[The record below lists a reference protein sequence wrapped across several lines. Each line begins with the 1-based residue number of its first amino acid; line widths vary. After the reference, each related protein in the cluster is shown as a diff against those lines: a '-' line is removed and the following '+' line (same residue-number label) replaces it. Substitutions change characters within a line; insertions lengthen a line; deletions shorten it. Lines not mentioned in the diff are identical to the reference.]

1 MIINQMQIEK
11 TKLAKN
17 LLNVAVALMFSTEF
31 LCYTLPGL
39 GIMSFFRISYIIG
52 GISYVLLLISLFFG
66 RQTRFHVLPF
76 FFGAFLIVL
85 TYSSVLIVED
95 CSYDTLQIT
104 FNFVLCIL
112 LMAQN
117 FEIEK
122 VMRYIMYISLLVIP
136 GYKIVFAYQWDVLNQ
151 ANMGAIYAVYVIFA
165 AGVLHFIYYRKE
177 LKKICWIIY
186 IPTLVAG
193 IGILMYGNRGA
204 IISAFAMG
212 VILFFNRER
221 NIVIG
226 EKKASRRKL
235 VLFLLCAF
243 LAGYLIYIL
252 GEVFAC
258 AYSIAEGIFDEM
270 PSFFVKMNKY
280 IGLNDISNGRSE
292 LNDIIFRLIGDRP
305 FLGYGI
311 GAFTHYTGY
320 SYPHNFFYQLWFEG
334 GILFTIIPTATV
346 LFALYKLFFSQI
358 EDKEICVA
366 LCFVTSLALPRFLL
380 SSDIWADRFFWV
392 MVFFVLW
399 NKKKMKLRI

>member
-1 MIINQMQIEK
+1 MTINQMQIGK
-11 TKLAKN
+11 AKLAKI

-39 GIMSFFRISYIIG
+39 GIMSFFRISYIVG
-52 GISYVLLLISLFFG
+52 GISFVLLLISLFFV

-85 TYSSVLIVED
+85 TYSSILIVED

-112 LMAQN
+112 LIAQN

-136 GYKIVFAYQWDVLNQ
+136 GYKIIFAYQWDILNQ

-165 AGVLHFIYYRKE
+165 AGVVHFIYYRNE
-177 LKKICWIIY
+177 LKKACWVFY

-204 IISAFAMG
+204 ILSIFTMG

-243 LAGYLIYIL
+243 LAGYLIYNL
-252 GEVFAC
+252 DEVFAWVF
-258 AYSIAEGIFDEM
+258 SIAESIFDEM

-280 IGLNDISNGRSE
+280 ISLNDISNGRGE

-311 GAFTHYTGY
+311 GTFTHYTGY
-320 SYPHNFFYQLWFEG
+320 SYPHNFFFQLWFESG
-334 GILFTIIPTATV
+334 VLFTIIPTATV

-358 EDKEICVA
+358 GDKEICVA
-366 LCFVTSLALPRFLL
+366 LCFVTPLALPRFLL
-380 SSDIWADRFFWV
+380 SSDIWTDRFFWT
-392 MVFFVLW
+392 MVFFVLC
-399 NKKKMKLRI
+399 NKRKMKSRT

>member
-11 TKLAKN
+11 TKLARN

-52 GISYVLLLISLFFG
+52 GISFVLMLISLFLV
-66 RQTRFHVLPF
+66 RQTKFSILPF

-85 TYSSVLIVED
+85 IYSSVLIVED
-95 CSYDTLQIT
+95 CSYDVLQIT

-117 FEIEK
+117 FETEK
-122 VMRYIMYISLLVIP
+122 VMRYIMYFSFLVIP
-136 GYKIVFAYQWDVLNQ
+136 GYKIVFAFQWDVLNQ
-151 ANMGAIYAVYVIFA
+151 ANMGAIYAVYVMFA

-177 LKKICWIIY
+177 LKKIYWVIY
-186 IPTLVAG
+186 IPSLVAG
-193 IGILMYGNRGA
+193 TGILMYGNRGA
-204 IISAFAMG
+204 ILSVFTMA
-212 VILFFNRER
+212 VILFFNREG
-221 NIVIG
+221 NIAIG

-235 VLFLLCAF
+235 ILFLLCAF
-243 LAGYLIYIL
+243 LAGYLVYNL
-252 GEVFAC
+252 GEVFAW
-258 AYSIAEGIFDEM
+258 AYSIAESIFDEM

-311 GAFTHYTGY
+311 GAFNHYTGY

-346 LFALYKLFFSQI
+346 LFTLYKLFFSQI
-358 EDKEICVA
+358 GDKEICVA

-399 NKKKMKLRI
+399 NQKKMKSRI